1 MVASTAI
8 RPSSTAKPAQSTPEL
23 MWNATCA
30 VPPLE
35 LAAIAASAKQTK
47 TPNPNQ
53 SARAYHWRNNTKA
66 MASNPSHTFRSA
78 MM

>member
-1 MVASTAI
+1 MICVTEMSRHTGCYPVQARMAASPAM

-47 TPNPNQ
+47 TPNPN
-53 SARAYHWRNNTKA
+53 
-66 MASNPSHTFRSA
+66 
-78 MM
+78 